1 MPKEAN
7 TFWKSKW
14 SILIHLM
21 ILSWLISE
29 KTHKSTSK
37 CSSLQLKLFTNMTTM
52 TSPTQKWSHHPSFKF
67 RYILMKIHL
76 WLEISK
82 VILLE
87 SLSLFQVLLH
97 LLVRLPSELRKLFIP
112 VEDVATTSQSKS
124 HSASVEFKLLTS
136 VTFVQRIQAQIM
148 ESTHMI
154 STQT

>member
-7 TFWKSKW
+7 TFWKSRW
-14 SILIHLM
+14 STLIHLT
-21 ILSWLISE
+21 ILSSLISG
-29 KTHKSTSK
+29 KTLKSISK

-52 TSPTQKWSHHPSFKF
+52 MSPTQKWSHHPSFKC
-67 RYILMKIHL
+67 RYILMRIQL

-82 VILLE
+82 VTLLE
-87 SLSLFQVLLH
+87 GLSVFQVLLH

-112 VEDVATTSQSKS
+112 VEDVATTSQRML
-124 HSASVEFKLLTS
+124 HLASVEFKLLTS
-136 VTFVQRIQAQIM
+136 VTFVQRTQALIM